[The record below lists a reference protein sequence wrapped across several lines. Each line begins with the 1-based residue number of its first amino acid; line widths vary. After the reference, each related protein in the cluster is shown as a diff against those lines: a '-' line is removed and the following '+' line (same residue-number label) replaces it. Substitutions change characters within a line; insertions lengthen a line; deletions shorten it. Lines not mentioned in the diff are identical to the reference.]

1 LEGRQT
7 QQGLSDVEGAT
18 AELLV
23 KGALTMATKL
33 LAGVLAADD
42 DLLLSKFNT

>member
-1 LEGRQT
+1 L
-7 QQGLSDVEGAT
+7 DVEGAA
-18 AELLV
+18 AELSG
-23 KGALTMATKL
+23 KGALTMAAKL